1 MCNQSLT
8 DSGSE
13 EDSRR
18 PACRLALEGIHSA
31 TPEGR
36 RFLDLDNRRRVTA
49 IPSQHSSRGSASS
62 SSDIES
68 GSRDASIRAGGSAEP
83 LSSGGEAAGS
93 TGNPSPTSAL
103 TGAALRDVPPIAP
116 VVLCILD
123 GWGHCPG
130 AAHNAIRA
138 ADTPVMDA
146 LWQVY
151 PHTLIEA
158 SGAAV
163 GLPDDQ
169 MGNSEVG
176 HLTIGSGRV
185 IRQELVRIG
194 QAVRDGSLRGNEAL
208 NAMADRL
215 LASGGTLHLVGL
227 CSDGGVHSHV
237 DHLGGLLRWA
247 AGRGLRDV
255 AIHAITDGRDTAP
268 NSAPVFL
275 ARVDE
280 LIAEAGVG
288 RIATLCGRYWAM
300 DRDNRW
306 ERTEKAYRLLTE
318 PAPAAGLTAAAAVQA
333 SYAVEVGDEFL
344 EPVRL
349 ADGVLKAGDGLVC
362 FNFRPDRVR
371 QLIRALVVPGFDGF
385 VRGRFEPLDV
395 VTFTQ
400 YEKGLPVGV
409 AFPPESLDGLLGQV
423 ISEAGLRQFRTAE
436 TEKYPHVTYFMNG
449 GIEKAFPGE
458 DRHLVPS
465 PRVATYDQ
473 APAMSAEELTQSCI
487 AAIQKGIYSLVVINF
502 ANPDMVGHTGKMEAT
517 KAAIHTVDTC
527 VGRLIEATNRLGG
540 TFLITADHGNA
551 ELMEGPDGRPWTAH
565 TTNPV
570 PVILVEG
577 EKRKLPGHG
586 TDVRLREGG
595 GLADIAPTLLEILGL
610 PRPRAMSGTSL
621 VVPSDVAVSAALLA
635 QPVGV

>member
-1 MCNQSLT
+1 L
-8 DSGSE
+8 G
-13 EDSRR
+13 
-18 PACRLALEGIHSA
+18 LEGV
-31 TPEGR
+31 
-36 RFLDLDNRRRVTA
+36 DLASHAGLAIRRRVTA
-49 IPSQHSSRGSASS
+49 IPSQHSSSAKASGNHAGNGSHSVFN
-62 SSDIES
+62 
-68 GSRDASIRAGGSAEP
+68 SA
-83 LSSGGEAAGS
+83 
-93 TGNPSPTSAL
+93 N
-103 TGAALRDVPPIAP
+103 LRDSAPVSP

-123 GWGHCPG
+123 GWGYRHDS
-130 AAHNAIRA
+130 AHNAIRA

-146 LWQVY
+146 LWHAY

-194 QAVRDGSLRGNEAL
+194 QAVRDGSIARNGAL

-215 LASGGTLHLVGL
+215 LASSSTVHLIGL

-237 DHLGGLLRWA
+237 EHLGGLLRWA
-247 AGRGLRDV
+247 AARGLRDV
-255 AIHAITDGRDTAP
+255 AVHVITDGRDTAP
-268 NSAPVFL
+268 SSAPAFV
-275 ARVDE
+275 ARVEE

-288 RIATLCGRYWAM
+288 RIATVCGRYWAM

-306 ERTEKAYRLLTE
+306 ERTEKAYRLLTDPTE
-318 PAPAAGLTAAAAVQA
+318 PCGLSAQEVIQA
-333 SYAVEVGDEFL
+333 SYKAEVGDEFL

-349 ADGVLKAGDGLVC
+349 AEGVVKPGDGLVC

-371 QLIRALVVPGFDGF
+371 QLIRAFVLPEFDSF
-385 VRGRFEPLDV
+385 SRNPIEPLDV

-400 YEKGLPVGV
+400 YEKGLPVAV

-473 APAMSAEELTQSCI
+473 APAMSATDLTDSCI
-487 AAIQKGIYSLVVINF
+487 AAINKGIYSLVVINY
-502 ANPDMVGHTGKMEAT
+502 ANPDMVGHTGQMEAT
-517 KAAIHTVDTC
+517 KQAIHAVDTC
-527 VGRLIEATNRLGG
+527 VGRLMEATNRMGG
-540 TFLITADHGNA
+540 TLVITADHGNA
-551 ELMEGPDGRPWTAH
+551 EVMEGSDGRPWTAH

-586 TDVRLREGG
+586 TNVQLRDRG

-610 PRPRAMSGTSL
+610 PTPEAMSGESL
-621 VVPSDVAVSAALLA
+621 IVPTGAG
-635 QPVGV
+635 VGSGRIPQTLGV